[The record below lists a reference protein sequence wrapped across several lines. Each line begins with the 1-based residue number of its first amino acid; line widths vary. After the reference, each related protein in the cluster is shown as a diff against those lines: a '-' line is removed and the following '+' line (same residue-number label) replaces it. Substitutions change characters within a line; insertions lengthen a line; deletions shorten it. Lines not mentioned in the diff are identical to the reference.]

1 MVWPQFFPED
11 LTAPV
16 SAFTNT
22 MHIILTVVTV
32 FSWMLILGFGATAF
46 GKRFRL
52 YSIGTL
58 LTVLVFGALSG
69 LQGAA
74 LAAGQPTTWL
84 GLTERI
90 NIYSFMLWAAVL
102 AVVLLRAEK
111 GLGSRTTPEVPL
123 K

>member
-1 MVWPQFFPED
+1 
-11 LTAPV
+11 
-16 SAFTNT
+16 

-58 LTVLVFGALSG
+58 LTVLVFGALTG
-69 LQGAA
+69 PQAAA
-74 LAAGQPTTWL
+74 LAAGQPTPWL

-102 AVVLLRAEK
+102 AAVLLRKEK
-111 GLGSRTTPEVPL
+111 ELNGKPRPHS
-123 K
+123 